1 MKHARRSPATRRLAA
16 ALATLVCLP
25 AFATPPLVTLVFRDG
40 GEPVLNVTD
49 AHGLTLVDETLGLR
63 TTDADLTRDLRLVAT
78 SQRAITE
85 RYRMTVGKRL
95 ERSANLSETR
105 YALQNAKGQK
115 LDVVVRVANDGVA
128 FRYELP
134 GVALA
139 GGLKVDGFVYLVG
152 GIILLTIGWLAAHGV
167 SLLAGVSVAIGGV
180 GFLCVSAASFG
191 LGAAFGKVG
200 STGLTL
206 IAVWLLYSG
215 LAMLISGATGRPSLP
230 LGRPLGKH

>member
-1 MKHARRSPATRRLAA
+1 MSAELAPTEPSRGTWCSPG
-16 ALATLVCLP
+16 ALGNLTIGLLIMALVPLMFGLVDPSTVILTLPWTIP
-25 AFATPPLVTLVFRDG
+25 AF
-40 GEPVLNVTD
+40 PVLLIV
-49 AHGLTLVDETLGLR
+49 V
-63 TTDADLTRDLRLVAT
+63 
-78 SQRAITE
+78 I
-85 RYRMTVGKRL
+85 
-95 ERSANLSETR
+95 
-105 YALQNAKGQK
+105 LQFREG
-115 LDVVVRVANDGVA
+115 DVVGGTANGVLGAVLMGQNFVRGLLALGGVLTGH
-128 FRYELP
+128 ELP